1 MKRLIIVG
9 AGGWGRVV
17 RQWALDIQSQSA
29 RWESIRFL
37 DDNPVVLDGFGLRD
51 SLIGTI
57 RDYQPAEEEEV
68 ICGIGDPAIKL
79 SICDQL
85 RRKGAGFTNIIHP
98 NALVTGNG
106 KVGVGITVSPFAA
119 LVMNAFVGD
128 FITVNAFSIIGHDAI
143 IEKGCTLSAHC
154 DIMANAHLEEGV
166 FLGSGSRIL
175 PNLKVGRFAKVGAG
189 AVVIRNV
196 PPGASV
202 FGNPAK
208 LIC

>member
-1 MKRLIIVG
+1 MNRLIIVG

-98 NALVTGNG
+98 NALVTEYG
-106 KVGVGITVSPFAA
+106 KFGSGIIVSPFAA
-119 LVMNAFVGD
+119 IVVTTLIGD
-128 FITVNAFSIIGHDAI
+128 FVTVNAFSVIGHDSTV
-143 IEKGCTLSAHC
+143 ERGCTLSAHC
-154 DIMANAHLEEGV
+154 DIMANVHLEEGV
-166 FLGSGSRIL
+166 FLGSGARIL
-175 PNLKVGRFAKVGAG
+175 PNLRVGRNAKVGAG
-189 AVVIRNV
+189 AVVVRNV
-196 PPGASV
+196 PAGATV

-208 LIC
+208 IIS